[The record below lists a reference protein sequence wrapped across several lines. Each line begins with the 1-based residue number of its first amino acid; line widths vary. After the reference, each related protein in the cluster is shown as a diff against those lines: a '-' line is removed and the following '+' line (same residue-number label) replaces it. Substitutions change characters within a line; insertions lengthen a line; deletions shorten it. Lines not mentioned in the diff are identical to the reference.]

1 MNVHVSVDPE
11 LCIGSGDCVRIVPA
25 AFRLDDGA
33 GVSRPTPDAGTH
45 DLDRL
50 LDAARSCPT
59 QAIAIVRDGA
69 AVHGSSP
76 VGRTTERRTD
86 G

>member
-1 MNVHVSVDPE
+1 MSLHVTVDPE

-25 AFRLDDGA
+25 GFRLDEDA
-33 GVSRPTPDAGTH
+33 GVSQPTPDAGAH

-59 QAIAIVRDGA
+59 QAIGIVRDGTA
-69 AVHGSSP
+69 LHGSNPLSQ
-76 VGRTTERRTD
+76 TAERPND